1 MTVLAFRGRPA
12 VKTIRILTV
21 ATAALSLQA
30 CSDPAKDKAAAPT
43 PAPAQPA
50 APAAETIPI
59 IVSGASVTIGRAI
72 FPIGAPKALVLA
84 AATEAG
90 GTPTSTGPF
99 AECGAGPMDHADWSN
114 GLQLLFQEDKLAG
127 WQTQTPAIS
136 TDKGL
141 HVGSTLA
148 ELKAAYPG
156 AVIEDSTIGWT
167 FASGELM
174 GLLGED
180 KAAVQRINVGVTCD
194 FT

>member
-1 MTVLAFRGRPA
+1 
-12 VKTIRILTV
+12 VKTILILSSV
-21 ATAALSLQA
+21 AAALSLQA
-30 CSDPAKDKAAAPT
+30 CSNETKDKPAAL
-43 PAPAQPA
+43 APAASPTAPA
-50 APAAETIPI
+50 APQTIPI
-59 IVSGASVTIGRAI
+59 VVSGAALTIGKAI

-90 GTPTSTGPF
+90 GAPKSAGPF
-99 AECGAGPMDHADWSN
+99 EECGAGPMDHADWDN

-127 WQTQTPAIS
+127 WQTQTPTLS

-141 HVGSTLA
+141 HVGSTVT
-148 ELKAAYPG
+148 ELQAAYPG
-156 AVIEDSTIGWT
+156 AVIEESTLGWT
-167 FASGELM
+167 FASGALM

>member
-1 MTVLAFRGRPA
+1 
-12 VKTIRILTV
+12 VKTILILTAV
-21 ATAALSLQA
+21 ATALSLQA
-30 CSDPAKDKAAAPT
+30 CSEPAKKAAPPQSAPS
-43 PAPAQPA
+43 PA
-50 APAAETIPI
+50 APVASAAETTPI
-59 IVSGASVTIGRAI
+59 IVSGASITIGKAI
-72 FPIGAPKALVLA
+72 FPIGAPKDLVLA

-90 GTPTSTGPF
+90 GAPKSTGPF
-99 AECGAGPMDHADWSN
+99 EECGAGPMDHADWDN

-127 WQTQTPAIS
+127 WQTQTPTLS
-136 TDKGL
+136 TDKGI

-156 AVIEDSTIGWT
+156 AAIEESTLGWT

>member
-1 MTVLAFRGRPA
+1 MKTVLIVTA
-12 VKTIRILTV
+12 V
-21 ATAALSLQA
+21 AAALSLQA
-30 CSDPAKDKAAAPT
+30 CSRAEEKTAAPAT
-43 PAPAQPA
+43 APAPAAPVAEPTPIVVTGA
-50 APAAETIPI
+50 AI
-59 IVSGASVTIGRAI
+59 TIGRTI
-72 FPIGAPKALVLA
+72 FPIGAPRDLVLA

-90 GTPTSTGPF
+90 GAPKSTGPF

-114 GLQLLFQEDKLAG
+114 GLQLLFQDEKLAG

-136 TDKGL
+136 TDKGI

-148 ELKAAYPG
+148 ELKAAYPT
-156 AVIEDSTIGWT
+156 ALIEDSTIGWT

-180 KAAVQRINVGVTCD
+180 KTAVQRINVGVTCD

>member
-1 MTVLAFRGRPA
+1 

-21 ATAALSLQA
+21 VAAALSLQA
-30 CSDPAKDKAAAPT
+30 CSQAKEK
-43 PAPAQPA
+43 PA
-50 APAAETIPI
+50 APATTPAAPVAPTAQTIPI
-59 IVSGASVTIGRAI
+59 IVSGASVTIGKAI
-72 FPIGAPKALVLA
+72 FPIGAPRDLVLA

-90 GTPTSTGPF
+90 GAPKSTGPF
-99 AECGAGPMDHADWSN
+99 AECGAGPMDHADWTN
-114 GLQLLFQEDKLAG
+114 GLQLLFQEDRLAG

-136 TDKGL
+136 TDKGI

-148 ELKAAYPG
+148 ELQAAYPG
-156 AVIEDSTIGWT
+156 VALEDSTIGWT

-180 KAAVQRINVGVTCD
+180 KVAVQRINVGVTCD